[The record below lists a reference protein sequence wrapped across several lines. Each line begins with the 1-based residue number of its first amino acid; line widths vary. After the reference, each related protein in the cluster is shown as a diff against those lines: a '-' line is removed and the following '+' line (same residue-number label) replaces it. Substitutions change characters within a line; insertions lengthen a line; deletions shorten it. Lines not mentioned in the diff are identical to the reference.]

1 MTKIQQTQMQMTVEG
16 LKSQPLTM
24 LMLSN
29 RLGIERAN
37 LCRYISRLQ
46 RSNNV
51 ALVKKS
57 YCKVTNHIAGYY
69 TSNPELFPKNPQL
82 NLF

>member
-1 MTKIQQTQMQMTVEG
+1 MPKIHQTQMQMTVEG
-16 LKSQPLTM
+16 LKNQPLTM
-24 LMLSN
+24 LMLSY

-46 RSNNV
+46 RSKNV

-57 YCKVTNHIAGYY
+57 YCQITKRIAGYY
-69 TSNPELFPKNPQL
+69 TSDPVLFPKNPQL

>member
-1 MTKIQQTQMQMTVEG
+1 MTIHQTQMQMTVEG
-16 LKSQPLTM
+16 LQNKPLTM

-29 RLGIERAN
+29 KLGIERAN

-46 RSNNV
+46 RSSDV

-57 YCKVTNHIAGYY
+57 YCAITKCIAGYY
-69 TSNPELFPKNPQL
+69 TSDRVLFPKNPQL
-82 NLF
+82 TLF